1 MMQDGSQDFQD
12 VARLED
18 VEEKLFIVLTKLPK
32 EDEKLLVE
40 LNFPLGIRQIGM
52 RKGIHQ

>member
-1 MMQDGSQDFQD
+1 MMQNGSQDLQD

-18 VEEKLFIVLTKLPK
+18 VEEKLFVVLTELPK

-52 RKGIHQ
+52 CKGIHQ